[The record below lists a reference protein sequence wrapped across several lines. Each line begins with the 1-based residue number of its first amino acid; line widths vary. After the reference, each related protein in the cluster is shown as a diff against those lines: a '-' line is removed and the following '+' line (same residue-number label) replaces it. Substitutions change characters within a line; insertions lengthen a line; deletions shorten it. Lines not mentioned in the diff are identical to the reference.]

1 MRKFEFT
8 IPEQIT
14 IERSLIE
21 KEVEIDERIKYYT
34 ERLNTIKDVKE
45 IKEISVLLGNR
56 KEIKKNIKSVL
67 NKLL

>member
-56 KEIKKNIKSVL
+56 KEIKNNIKSVL
-67 NKLL
+67 KKLL